1 MNTPRRLTPAEDG
14 LAGLPEL
21 TLDAMEAARWN
32 PGVGCLIDRT
42 YPGLPLVLAFGHVQY
57 DALPHFDFF
66 KPIKKLED
74 RLACRFNKI
83 LVRDVRNMWYHRGV
97 PGLGHD
103 VDEVAQGLRVL
114 IDAIRPPR
122 IVTIGQSM
130 GGYAA
135 ILFGML
141 LGVERIVA
149 FGPISHLDP
158 DEAARRGDWSFH
170 APMQALQADPPR
182 SSYTDLVQLGRALDY
197 RGELH
202 VIFGTHPWNDD
213 GVSSNFDAVHAL
225 RLSRLPRVYL
235 RPYPESAHAII
246 EWLIQHE
253 KAEDLL
259 AGLLGSGRV
268 PTEPVPVPAVVGPIG
283 LPGRARPSR
292 FG

>member
-1 MNTPRRLTPAEDG
+1 MNIPRSLTPAVDG
-14 LAGLPEL
+14 LAGVPEL
-21 TLDAMEAARWN
+21 TLDAVEAARWN

-42 YPGLPLVLAFGHVQY
+42 YPGLPLVLAFGYVRY

-83 LVRDVRNMWYHRGV
+83 LVRDVRNIWYHRGV
-97 PGLGHD
+97 PGLGAD
-103 VDEVAQGLRVL
+103 VDEVARSLRTL
-114 IDAIRPPR
+114 IEAIRPSR

-141 LGVERIVA
+141 LAVDRIVA
-149 FGPISHLDP
+149 FGPLSHMDP

-182 SSYTDLVQLGRALDY
+182 SSYTDLVELGRAIDY

-202 VIFGTHPWNDD
+202 VLFGTHPRDDD
-213 GVSSNFDAVHAL
+213 GLSSNFDAVHAL
-225 RLSRLPRVYL
+225 RLARLPRVYL
-235 RPYPESAHAII
+235 RPYPESAHTLID
-246 EWLIQHE
+246 WLIQHE
-253 KAEDLL
+253 QAEDVL
-259 AGLLGSGRV
+259 AGLLGGGRA
-268 PTEPVPVPAVVGPIG
+268 PTEAMPAGVVPGGV
-283 LPGRARPSR
+283 PGRARPPQ